1 MRTRTSLSIGFGIV
15 VFFLLV
21 SIFAPLIAP
30 YASTAQDLLASLQA
44 PSATHLFGT
53 DALGRDILS
62 RVIYGTGFELI
73 VVIPAVTIGI
83 FLALPAGLLAGYR
96 GGWIDRIIS
105 WVSDSVLT
113 FPAMVLAIVLVAVFG
128 SSFFTLILAIVVT
141 QAPQMV
147 RYIRGFTV
155 QVRSADYVM
164 AARASGSKA
173 SSILVRHVLPN
184 ILGPIMVI
192 LSLFASEALLII
204 AALGF
209 LGIGAQPPAPEWGT
223 MLSEGRIDFLA
234 APHVMIFPGIAIA
247 LLILGFNLLGDG
259 LRDLLDKRN

>member
-83 FLALPAGLLAGYR
+83 FLALPAGLLAGYQ

-105 WVSDSVLT
+105 WVSD
-113 FPAMVLAIVLVAVFG
+113 
-128 SSFFTLILAIVVT
+128 
-141 QAPQMV
+141 
-147 RYIRGFTV
+147 
-155 QVRSADYVM
+155 
-164 AARASGSKA
+164 
-173 SSILVRHVLPN
+173 
-184 ILGPIMVI
+184 
-192 LSLFASEALLII
+192 
-204 AALGF
+204 
-209 LGIGAQPPAPEWGT
+209 
-223 MLSEGRIDFLA
+223 
-234 APHVMIFPGIAIA
+234 
-247 LLILGFNLLGDG
+247 
-259 LRDLLDKRN
+259 